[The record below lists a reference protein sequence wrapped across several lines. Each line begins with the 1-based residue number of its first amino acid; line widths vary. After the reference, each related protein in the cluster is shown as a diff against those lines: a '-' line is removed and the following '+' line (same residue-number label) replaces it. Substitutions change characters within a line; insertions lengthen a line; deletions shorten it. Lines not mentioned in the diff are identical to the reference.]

1 VPIGS
6 QRIAER
12 KATQGRA
19 PRGKGKGKPQGGRG
33 GEGRKPHSHRAPH
46 ADAASDNIHS
56 VALAARWNVPKSMR
70 PIALER
76 HKALSRLRGGMP
88 SRDIR
93 LPMFLST
100 SPIPPT
106 PSGYYHPHPQPL
118 VVAALSGRTGAG
130 FRCLEAPRGSVAFWS
145 GVCPSGLRVRLR
157 DLRRRRF
164 LVASR
169 TPVRFGSPTVG
180 APATIISWL
189 LHSGS
194 SELPFGVSSRG

>member
-1 VPIGS
+1 MPVVRRAGTSARPGTPES
-6 QRIAER
+6 EQGGAE
-12 KATQGRA
+12 
-19 PRGKGKGKPQGGRG
+19 GKGREGSR
-33 GEGRKPHSHRAPH
+33 GEGREPRVHRAPH

-56 VALAARWNVPKSMR
+56 VALVARWNVPKSMR
-70 PIALER
+70 VIALER
-76 HKALSRLRGGMP
+76 HKALSRLRGGMS